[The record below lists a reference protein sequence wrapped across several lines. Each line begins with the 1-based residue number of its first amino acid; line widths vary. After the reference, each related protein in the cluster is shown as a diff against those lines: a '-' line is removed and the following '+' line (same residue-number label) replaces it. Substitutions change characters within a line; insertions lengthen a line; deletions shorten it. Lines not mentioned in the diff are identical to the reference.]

1 MRLPK
6 GLKSELGN
14 VSNLSEIFE
23 LLVCSQFCN
32 WMELDILKRMAMA
45 GGIPEATYIISA
57 FEECIHSKK
66 CCDVILNFRKEYIN
80 PDVFE
85 KVTILLNE
93 KAEIMTVAELMK
105 KYREMEAKLL
115 QPTSSKGKV

>member
-6 GLKSELGN
+6 VLKSELRC
-14 VSNLSEIFE
+14 VRDLSEIFE
-23 LLVCSQFCN
+23 LLVCSRFCN
-32 WMELDILKRMAMA
+32 WMELDILKCMAMA
-45 GGIPEATYIISA
+45 GGIRKATYIISV
-57 FEECIHSKK
+57 FESRVHSRK

-93 KAEIMTVAELMK
+93 KASHECC
-105 KYREMEAKLL
+105 
-115 QPTSSKGKV
+115 